1 MNSQTFDPHTTLYR
15 PFNALLLA
23 KASLLAYRPPEKI
36 QPEVTK
42 WGLSQFAFVD
52 RKHTQVFL
60 AGDQDMIVVAF
71 RGTEPNRLQDW
82 MTDIQFRRKRGPYGK
97 VHRGFLGAFKAVWPE
112 VRRTIKQWQTQGQ
125 SLWFTGHSLGAALA
139 TLSVATLGEEAK
151 PVHGLYT
158 FGQPRVGG
166 KTFARNFNLDFK
178 SRTFRFVNNNDVV
191 TRVPTRR
198 MGYRHIG
205 QVLMFDSRGK
215 LQTDLHFW
223 NRFLNRVTGRIQ
235 DLGKPGTDGI
245 KDHSMEEY
253 VRLLKRKGNQRT
265 FQLT

>member
-1 MNSQTFDPHTTLYR
+1 MSSRVFDPRTTSYR
-15 PFNALLLA
+15 PDNALLLA
-23 KASLLAYRPPEKI
+23 KASFLAYHSPEKI
-36 QPEVTK
+36 QPEVAK
-42 WGLSQFAFVD
+42 WGLSQFAFFD

-60 AGDQDMIVVAF
+60 AGNQDMIVVAF
-71 RGTEPNRLQDW
+71 RGTEPHMLQDW
-82 MTDIQFRRKRGPYGK
+82 MTDIRLRKKRGPYGK
-97 VHRGFLGAFKAVWPE
+97 VHRGFLGAFRAVWPE
-112 VRRTIKQWQTQGQ
+112 VSHTLRKWQTQAQ

-139 TLSVATLGEEAK
+139 TLGVATLGEEAK

-166 KTFARNFNLDFK
+166 KTFARNFNLDFQ

-205 QVLMFDSRGK
+205 QVLVFDSRGN
-215 LQTDLHFW
+215 LQSDLHFW
-223 NRFLNRVTGRIQ
+223 NLFLNRVAGRIQ

-245 KDHSMEEY
+245 KDHSMGEY
-253 VRLLKRKGNQRT
+253 VRLLKRQGNQRIIQFT
-265 FQLT
+265 